1 MRLSELLQALGVE
14 ANGVRED
21 VEVDGVAAD
30 SRRVRPGDVF
40 FALPGVHTDGRRH
53 IAEALG
59 RGARA
64 VITTG
69 EVDAGR
75 APVVRLDA
83 PHRLLARA
91 AAHLAGDPSAALTLV
106 GVTGTNG
113 KTTTTYLLEAI
124 WRAAGRRPG
133 VVGTITYRFDGASR
147 PAPLTTPDPI
157 ALQAL
162 LAEMRAAGTT
172 HVALEVSSH
181 ALAQERVAGCRF
193 DAAVFTNL
201 TRDHLDFHGDLERYS
216 AAKARLFLDELPA
229 SGKPDPVAVVNVD
242 DPAGARLAARV
253 HTRCVRVGRG
263 TRADVRPL
271 EVETSL
277 AGTCGTLA
285 LGAER
290 LPFESRLVGAPHLEN
305 ILGAAAA
312 AWALGTP
319 PEAIARGLA
328 AAESPPGRLEQIAGP
343 GFTVVVDYAHSPDAL
358 ARALDVLRPLARGRL
373 ITVFGSGGDRDRGK
387 RPLMGEAAA
396 RRSDLVV
403 LTSDNPRTEDALRI
417 LADIEE
423 GVGAAGMTGH
433 VVEPD
438 RGEAHDG
445 HAFLGE
451 AVERGAGAVVVER
464 AHAERPLR
472 CGVIAVRD
480 TLAALGDLAAFHRR
494 RCHPRI
500 VAVTGSNGKTTTKEM
515 LAAILARALGP
526 GRVLRTSGT
535 QNNLGGLPR
544 TLPRLT
550 VPGRHNVTNALA
562 AAAAAPAL
570 GVDLAAVQA
579 GLEAFQPPGMR
590 MEVTQLPTGVTV
602 LNDAYNANPASMAA
616 ALSTLAASRGRRRL
630 AALGEMRELGEEAPR
645 AHRELGAAAAGARLD
660 ALFLLG
666 PHAAEVRAGAEAAGL
681 PAERITIAASH
692 DELAARLAAYCRAG
706 DLLLLKGSRG
716 AAMEEVL
723 RRLTAEA
730 GGGG

>member
-21 VEVDGVAAD
+21 VEVGGVAAD

-69 EVDAGR
+69 EVDAGG
-75 APVVRLDA
+75 APVVRVDA
-83 PHRLLARA
+83 PHRLLGRA
-91 AAHLAGDPSAALTLV
+91 AARVAGDPSAALTLV

-124 WRAAGRRPG
+124 WRAAGWRPG
-133 VVGTITYRFDGASR
+133 VVGTISYRFDGASQ

-181 ALAQERVAGCRF
+181 ALAQERVTGCRF

-201 TRDHLDFHGDLERYS
+201 TRDHLDFHGDLERYG

-229 SGKPDPVAVVNVD
+229 SGKRDPVAVVNVD
-242 DPAGARLAARV
+242 DPAGARLAA
-253 HTRCVRVGRG
+253 H
-263 TRADVRPL
+263 VRPL
-271 EVETSL
+271 EAETSL
-277 AGTCGTLA
+277 AGTRGTLA

-319 PEAIARGLA
+319 PEAIACGLA

-373 ITVFGSGGDRDRGK
+373 ITVFGCGGARDRGK

-423 GVGAAGMTGH
+423 GVRAAGMTGH

-438 RGEAHDG
+438 R
-445 HAFLGE
+445 
-451 AVERGAGAVVVER
+451 R
-464 AHAERPLR
+464 AAIALAIGRARP
-472 CGVIAVRD
+472 
-480 TLAALGDLAAFHRR
+480 GDLVLVAGKGHEDYQ
-494 RCHPRI
+494 I
-500 VAVTGSNGKTTTKEM
+500 VGTVKRHLDDREEVR
-515 LAAILARALGP
+515 RALG
-526 GRVLRTSGT
+526 R
-535 QNNLGGLPR
+535 LG
-544 TLPRLT
+544 
-550 VPGRHNVTNALA
+550 
-562 AAAAAPAL
+562 
-570 GVDLAAVQA
+570 
-579 GLEAFQPPGMR
+579 
-590 MEVTQLPTGVTV
+590 
-602 LNDAYNANPASMAA
+602 
-616 ALSTLAASRGRRRL
+616 
-630 AALGEMRELGEEAPR
+630 
-645 AHRELGAAAAGARLD
+645 
-660 ALFLLG
+660 
-666 PHAAEVRAGAEAAGL
+666 
-681 PAERITIAASH
+681 
-692 DELAARLAAYCRAG
+692 
-706 DLLLLKGSRG
+706 
-716 AAMEEVL
+716 
-723 RRLTAEA
+723 
-730 GGGG
+730 